1 MRNTTDTRTTRLLF
15 AVSLALA
22 LAFAAASVPGL
33 LGGSGVARALENEEL
48 ENEAREV
55 EEPGVVAGA
64 WALTDLHSGEFLTGE
79 DASARLP
86 MASTTKI
93 MAAW

>member
-1 MRNTTDTRTTRLLF
+1 MRNTTDTRTARLIF
-15 AVSLALA
+15 ALSLALA
-22 LAFAAASVPGL
+22 LAFVFTLAATFVPGR
-33 LGGSGVARALENEEL
+33 LGGSGVGWAL

-55 EEPGVVAGA
+55 EEPGVAAGA
-64 WALTDLHSGEFLTGE
+64 GALTDLHSGELLAGE